1 MEAEKAE
8 KKKQENDTGYRVVD
22 TQLYLGMLRELIE
35 EGKDVSVTVTG
46 GSMTPFLIHRRDSVI
61 LSPAG
66 NVRRGDVVLYRRDC
80 GTYVL
85 HRIIRRA
92 ADGTYVLCGDAQTL
106 VEKGVRRDQ
115 IFAVVTAV
123 RRKGELKEPGCFFW
137 FFFAR
142 IWICL
147 IPLRQVILKTY
158 SFFRPGGS
166 GSMGEN
172 NGY

>member
-1 MEAEKAE
+1 MEAEKTE

-66 NVRRGDVVLYRRDC
+66 DVRRGDVVLYRRDC

-92 ADGTYVLCGDAQTL
+92 ADGTYVLCGDAQTV

-123 RRKGELKEPGCFFW
+123 RRKGELKEPGCFCW

-147 IPLRQVILKTY
+147 IPLRQSILGLYRLLKKI
-158 SFFRPGGS
+158 GS
-166 GSMGEN
+166 AGESD
-172 NGY
+172 GD